1 MRRGFPIFAD
11 GIWALRKGRLIGF
24 FSGRA
29 RLCGAARRKQSAPQS
44 IALPAEERK
53 DQTQHDA
60 NNDAG
65 DDWEI
70 ECAAAAFD
78 ADVAGKSSEKAR
90 ADASP
95 KNYSD
100 HDNDNA
106 NND

>member
-24 FSGRA
+24 FPGRA

-44 IALPAEERK
+44 IALPAEERE

-70 ECAAAAFD
+70 DCAAAAFD
-78 ADVAGKSSEKAR
+78 GLSSGTLPKKPASVAVR
-90 ADASP
+90 TIIP
-95 KNYSD
+95 T
-100 HDNDNA
+100 
-106 NND
+106 